1 MDKSL
6 YTTQKDLARLQA
18 NNWIDLKTRAVF
30 LEFTLYNPGTN
41 LFSYCVIL
49 FEFLPCGVILPSSI
63 ISPIRLLSAENRQMS
78 DIVMAVYLVIV
89 IAMMCIDI
97 KSMFRLKSR
106 YFKQMWNYV
115 DWLIYGFSLAAY
127 AIT

>member
-49 FEFLPCGVILPSSI
+49 FEFLPCGVILPSST

>member
-30 LEFTLYNPGTN
+30 FEFTLYSPGTN

-49 FEFLPCGVILPSSI
+49 FEFLPCGIILPSSVV
-63 ISPIRLLSAENRQMS
+63 SPIRLLSAENRQMS

-89 IAMMCIDI
+89 IAMMCMDI
-97 KSMFRLKSR
+97 KSMFRLKSK

>member
-49 FEFLPCGVILPSSI
+49 FEFVPCGVIQPSSI